1 MCVGRCKLI
10 TIRAFLAAIGWTD
23 ASASNAYF
31 WLQGYVKRSF
41 SRLHAMALGTN
52 NIEAQAN
59 PAKDDGGLNLIGA
72 F

>member
-10 TIRAFLAAIGWTD
+10 TTRSPRAFLAAIGWID

-52 NIEAQAN
+52 NIEAQARQRRIS
-59 PAKDDGGLNLIGA
+59 PKTMPT
-72 F
+72 

>member
-1 MCVGRCKLI
+1 
-10 TIRAFLAAIGWTD
+10 LAAIGWID

-52 NIEAQAN
+52 NIEAQARQRRIS
-59 PAKDDGGLNLIGA
+59 PKTMPT
-72 F
+72 